1 MHSIAAVRSSG
12 GAADYFANDNY
23 YTAEESAEA
32 GVWAGEGA
40 RALGLE
46 GAVAR
51 DAFEGVLNG
60 HLPDGDKVGQVEGRR
75 LGLDLTFSMPKSASI
90 LALVSGDQRILDAHM
105 AAVRS
110 TMSQLVEKQLAEA
123 RNYERNRNG
132 EPEKT
137 GNLVYAL
144 FAHDTSRALD
154 PQGHIHAVVAN
165 LTRDLK
171 GDWKA
176 LWNGEIW
183 KNNTTI
189 GQFYHAA
196 FRAQLQKLGYET
208 EASGKH
214 GAFEIK
220 GVPAALIK
228 AFSTRANE
236 IEAKIA
242 ETGAT
247 RLATKKQITLYTRD
261 PKLEVGDRAAL
272 VAGWQARAAELGF
285 DGKPLIAEAMARA
298 ATQAR
303 PTLRETASQA
313 FAEVAERISAAMR
326 SPSELAVSGPAA
338 LFLSAETIK
347 AQHATASAIRH
358 LSEREAAFSPHAI
371 LSAALGFQIKGLEGE
386 AVVARIGELVRDGH
400 LIPGKSERLDGHTDL
415 VTTPAALAREQQI
428 LERID
433 AGVGKGRAFMPPD
446 LAMARLQEAARAL
459 GIERARDD
467 GWQLN
472 AGQLAAGVA
481 VLSGTDRFLNI
492 QGVAGAGKSTLLGAL
507 DKVLSQAGVKL
518 VGLAFQ
524 NKMVADLRGA
534 GGGGSAGAMTAEQ
547 MREAGIEAW
556 TIASFVNRYA
566 GPAARGEGE
575 RFEAARDALRDTVII
590 TDEASMVSSRDM
602 ASLTLIAERLD
613 LAKAPFMGDRQQ
625 LSAIEQGK
633 MFAVSQAAG
642 QATVRMDENIRQKG
656 SPLLLAVAGLSNE
669 GHAGLALDLLAAH
682 GRVIEDKADHVAA
695 AADLWLS
702 LPPDERARTAI
713 FTAGRDDRARINTL
727 VQQGLVK
734 DGTLTGEAVPLAT
747 LQSVNATREEL
758 RFASTYRPGQV
769 LEARMEV
776 RELGLKRG
784 EYDVVAIGKD
794 GKVTLEREGRR
805 KVIDPDRLDPGHR
818 FDRLGL
824 YERKDIALHGGETI
838 LWREKDGARDIAKS
852 TYATVLS
859 ATREA
864 VTVELADRRQLTL
877 SAGDP
882 MLRRL
887 DLGYALNAHM
897 AQGMTQAATIEV
909 ISSTQRNLATQRT
922 QNVLNTR
929 ATEDM
934 RVVTNDL
941 EALKFQLDRTPGNK
955 TSALETVGRL
965 EVDPRPANPIEPR
978 QLPELKMSPELRAK
992 LDAVLGPVAEPAVRQ
1007 LPVPEKSLGLE
1018 L

>member
-23 YTAEESAEA
+23 YTAEENAEA

-46 GAVAR
+46 GPVGR
-51 DAFEGVLNG
+51 DAFEAILNG

-90 LALVSGDQRILDAHM
+90 LALVSGDRRILDAHM
-105 AAVRS
+105 AAVRAV
-110 TMSQLVEKQLAEA
+110 MSQLVEKQFAEG

-154 PQGHIHAVVAN
+154 PQGHVHAVVAN

-171 GDWKA
+171 GNWKA

-220 GVPAALIK
+220 GVPSAVIK
-228 AFSTRANE
+228 EFSTRANE

-272 VAGWQARAAELGF
+272 VEGWQARAAELGF
-285 DGKPLIAEAMARA
+285 DGKPLIAEAIARA
-298 ATQAR
+298 AHQAR
-303 PTLRETASQA
+303 PSLRETASQA
-313 FAEVAERISAAMR
+313 FAEVAERINAAMR
-326 SPSELAVSGPAA
+326 PPSPLAVSGPAA

-347 AQHATASAIRH
+347 AQHATASAVRH
-358 LSEREAAFSPHAI
+358 LSEREAAFSPQAI

-386 AVVARIGELVRDGH
+386 AVVQRIGELIREGH
-400 LIPGKSERLDGHTDL
+400 LIPGKSDRLDGHFDL
-415 VTTPAALAREQQI
+415 VTTPDALAREQKI
-428 LERID
+428 LDTID
-433 AGVGKGRAFMPPD
+433 QGRGMGVAFMLPD
-446 LAMARLQEAARAL
+446 VAVERLQAAAREL
-459 GIERARDD
+459 GIERAGVD
-467 GWQLN
+467 GWTLN
-472 AGQLAAGVA
+472 EGQLAAGVA
-481 VLSGTDRFLNI
+481 VLSGRDRFLNI

-507 DKVLSQAGVKL
+507 DKVLSAEGVKL

-524 NKMVADLRGA
+524 NKMVADLRG
-534 GGGGSAGAMTAEQ
+534 GARQGMSAEQ
-547 MREAGIEAW
+547 MREAGIEAY
-556 TIASFVNRYA
+556 TIASFLNRH
-566 GPAARGEGE
+566 GSAAAQGSGA
-575 RFEAARDALRDTVII
+575 RFEAAKAALANTVII
-590 TDEASMVSSRDM
+590 TDESSMVSSRDM
-602 ASLTLIAERLD
+602 LRLTAIAEQLD
-613 LAKAPFMGDRQQ
+613 IAKAPFMGDRQQ

-642 QATVRMDENIRQKG
+642 QATVRMDENIRQRG
-656 SPLLLAVAGLSNE
+656 SPLLLAVAGLSNK

-682 GRVIEDKADHVAA
+682 GRVTEAGTDHVAKA
-695 AADLWLS
+695 AELWLALS
-702 LPPDERARTAI
+702 PEKREATAI
-713 FTAGRDDRARINTL
+713 FTAGRDDRSRINVL
-727 VQQGLVK
+727 VQTGLLK
-734 DGTLTGEAVPLAT
+734 EGTLKGEGVALAT
-747 LQSVNATREEL
+747 LQSANATREEL
-758 RFASTYRPGQV
+758 RFSSTYRPGQV

-776 RELGLKRG
+776 RELKLGRG
-784 EYDVVAIGKD
+784 EYRVAEVRRD
-794 GKVTLEREGRR
+794 GKVVLEREGKRR
-805 KVIDPDRLDPGHR
+805 LIDPDRIDPQHR
-818 FDRLGL
+818 FDR
-824 YERKDIALHGGETI
+824 IALHDEKQIRIYDGETVF
-838 LWREKDGARDIAKS
+838 WRDKDPNRDIAKS
-852 TYATVLS
+852 TCATVLGAS
-859 ATREA
+859 RDG
-864 VTVELADRRQLTL
+864 VTVELADKRQITL
-877 SAGDP
+877 PMGDP

-897 AQGMTQAATIEV
+897 AQGMTKPEAIEV
-909 ISSTQRNLATQRT
+909 ISSAQRNLATQRT

-929 ATEDM
+929 ATDDM
-934 RVVTNDL
+934 HVVTNDL
-941 EALKFQLDRTPGNK
+941 AALKLQLDRTPGNK
-955 TSALETVGRL
+955 TSALEVTGKV
-965 EVDPRPANPIEPR
+965 EVETHHGSPVDTR
-978 QLPELKMSPELRAK
+978 QVPDLRMSPELKAK
-992 LDAVLGPVAEPAVRQ
+992 LDAVLGPAPEPPVRQ
-1007 LPVPEKSLGLE
+1007 LPVPERSLGLD

>member
-46 GAVAR
+46 GTVER
-51 DAFEGVLNG
+51 DAFEAILNG

-90 LALVSGDQRILDAHM
+90 LALVSGDRRILDAHM

-110 TMSQLVEKQLAEA
+110 TMSQLVEKQLAEG
-123 RNYERNRNG
+123 RNYERSRSG

-171 GDWKA
+171 GNWKA

-220 GVPAALIK
+220 GVPTAVIK

-261 PKLEVGDRAAL
+261 SKLAVEDRAAL
-272 VAGWQARAAELGF
+272 AEGWMTRAAELGF
-285 DGKPLIAEAMARA
+285 DGKPLISEAMARA
-298 ATQAR
+298 AHQAR

-326 SPSELAVSGPAA
+326 PPSALAVSGPAA

-358 LSEREAAFSPHAI
+358 LSEREAAFSPQAI
-371 LSAALGFQIKGLEGE
+371 LSAALGFQIKGLEGG
-386 AVVARIGELVRDGH
+386 AVALRIGELVREGH
-400 LIPGKSERLDGHTDL
+400 LIPGKSDRLDGHYDL
-415 VTTPAALAREQQI
+415 VTTPAALEREQQI
-428 LERID
+428 LDRID
-433 AGVGKGRAFMPPD
+433 AGAGKGRVFMAPD
-446 LAMARLQEAARAL
+446 VAMVRLQEAAREL
-459 GIERARDD
+459 GIGRVGSD

-481 VLSGTDRFLNI
+481 VLSGKDRFLNI

-507 DKVLSQAGVKL
+507 DKVLAAEGVKL

-524 NKMVADLRGA
+524 NKMVADLRG
-534 GGGGSAGAMTAEQ
+534 GGSVAMTTEE

-566 GPAARGEGE
+566 GPAAQGQGE
-575 RFEAARDALRDTVII
+575 RFEAARTALQNTVII
-590 TDEASMVSSRDM
+590 TDESSMVSSRDM
-602 ASLTLIAERLD
+602 ASLTMIAERLD

-682 GRVIEDKADHVAA
+682 GRVIEDKADHIAA
-695 AADLWLS
+695 AADLWLA
-702 LPPDERARTAI
+702 LAPEERARTAI
-713 FTAGRDDRARINTL
+713 FTAGRDDRTRINGL
-727 VQQGLVK
+727 VQQGLLK
-734 DGTLTGEAVPLAT
+734 EGTLTGPGVPFST
-747 LQSVNATREEL
+747 LQSANATREEM

-769 LEARMEV
+769 LEARMDV
-776 RELGLKRG
+776 RELGLRRG
-784 EYDVVAIGKD
+784 EYDVVAIGRD
-794 GKVTLEREGRR
+794 GKVTLEREGKR
-805 KVIDPDRLDPGHR
+805 KVIDPDRIDPQHR
-818 FDRLGL
+818 FDRIGL
-824 YERKDIALHGGETI
+824 YDRKDITLHGGESVF
-838 LWREKDGARDIAKS
+838 WREKDAARDIAKS
-852 TYATVLS
+852 TYATVVS
-859 ATREA
+859 ATGQA
-864 VTVELADRRQLTL
+864 VTLELADKRQITL
-877 SAGDP
+877 PSSDP

-897 AQGMTQAATIEV
+897 AQGMTQAQAIEV
-909 ISSTQRNLATQRT
+909 ISSRQRNLATQRT

-929 ATEDM
+929 ATDDM

-965 EVDPRPANPIEPR
+965 EVDARPANPIEPR
-978 QLPELKMSPELRAK
+978 QLPELRMSPELKAK
-992 LDAVLGPVAEPAVRQ
+992 LDAVLGPVAAPAVRQ
-1007 LPVPEKSLGLE
+1007 LPVPEKSLGLD